1 VEPLLSVNS
10 SHVGAEML
18 RARGS
23 RDRGSLAGVLLAALC
38 VACGGGGEE
47 ASPPTTVPAVTAST
61 VAPGDQGAS
70 ADGDPLLVWADCDED
85 EGEAP
90 LSVKFLADVEGGT
103 PPLKY
108 VWTFGD
114 GSADSTEPNPTHVYE
129 KAGYYQA
136 ELIVTDSAGDEDS
149 DFLEIEVVNE
159 GDNEGATE

>member
-1 VEPLLSVNS
+1 
-10 SHVGAEML
+10 MW

-23 RDRGSLAGVLLAALC
+23 LLGILVTVAC
-38 VACGGGGEE
+38 VACGGGEE
-47 ASPPTTVPAVTAST
+47 VSPPTTVPVTTPST
-61 VAPGDQGAS
+61 VVQDGQGAS

-90 LSVKFLADVEGGT
+90 LSVKFLADVEGGK

-114 GSADSTEPNPTHVYE
+114 GSADSSEPNPTHVYE

-136 ELIVTDSAGDEDS
+136 ELIVTDAVGDEDS
-149 DFLEIEVVNE
+149 DFLEIEVLGEDENE
-159 GDNEGATE
+159 DATE